1 MLWGSNIQLYFW
13 KCWPCSVKIQQ
24 RDIMSKVS
32 KKDRCLWCLLQI
44 QPYSSSEGFLFCNVQ
59 ISWRVAH
66 QQGKEQQGWNIS
78 LGHLVCLPEVFL
90 GSIKQPF
97 NKLLVWVKR
106 HRETQW
112 VFLLR
117 SSRGNSSVICIIL
130 GKREQSLRVWF
141 LPGVIKL
148 FITQLAWS
156 TWVTSV
162 KLCLCTSLDH
172 SQSDCVLQNWDA
184 SELLRMKW
192 RGTPCHLALG
202 KL

>member
-1 MLWGSNIQLYFW
+1 MLTLLCENSAKGHHVQ
-13 KCWPCSVKIQQ
+13 SVQEGQ
-24 RDIMSKVS
+24 VPVMSPAVV
-32 KKDRCLWCLLQI
+32 RV
-44 QPYSSSEGFLFCNVQ
+44 FFFFCNVQ
-59 ISWRVAH
+59 ISGRVAH

-78 LGHLVCLPEVFL
+78 LGHPKVSL

-117 SSRGNSSVICIIL
+117 SSQGNSSVICIIL

-141 LPGVIKL
+141 LAGVIKL
-148 FITQLAWS
+148 LIMQLAWS
-156 TWVTSV
+156 TWATSV
-162 KLCLCTSLDH
+162 KLCPCTSLDH
-172 SQSDCVLQNWDA
+172 SQSDCIVQNQDA

-192 RGTPCHLALG
+192 RGAPHHLALG